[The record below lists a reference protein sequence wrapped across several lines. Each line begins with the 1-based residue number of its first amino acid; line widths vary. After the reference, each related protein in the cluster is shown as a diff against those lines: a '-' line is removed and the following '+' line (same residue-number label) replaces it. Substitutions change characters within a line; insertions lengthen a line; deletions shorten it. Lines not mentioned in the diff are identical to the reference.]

1 MARVHLALGSNLGDR
16 QAALDEAVR
25 RLGALADT
33 RALGRSSIHETPALL
48 PPEDFTPQPDYLNA
62 VLLVETAL
70 SPRAL
75 FLAVKDL
82 ERAMGRV
89 TTTRWAPRV
98 IDVDV
103 VLWGEVVVKEG
114 DLVIPHPRMHERRFV
129 LEPLAELSPDARH
142 PIFGRTVTEL
152 LNVLPLPPSGERGGV
167 REDPKPEGPC

>member
-25 RLGALADT
+25 RIGAIAET
-33 RALGRSSIHETPALL
+33 AVVARSSTHETPALL
-48 PPEDFTPQPDYLNA
+48 PPEDATPQPDYLNA
-62 VLLVETAL
+62 VVLVETAL

-75 FLAVKDL
+75 FVAVKDL

-89 TTTRWAPRV
+89 STTRWAPRV

-103 VLWGEVVVKEG
+103 VLWGEVVVDEG

-129 LEPLAELSPDARH
+129 LAPLVELSPDARH
-142 PIFGRTVTEL
+142 PVLHKTVREL
-152 LNVLPLPPSGERGGV
+152 LNVLLLPHRGRGA
-167 REDPKPEGPC
+167 G